1 MIKFEA
7 TMESGKKVQS
17 IVDEYAMHL
26 VGIEI
31 EGSAEPTELDIY
43 TWIIASKVFM
53 AKDAEG
59 NKLLCVGSKVETI
72 RKIAPKD
79 WFKNS

>member
-17 IVDEYAMHL
+17 IVDEFAMHL

-31 EGSAEPTELDIY
+31 DGGAEPTELDIY
-43 TWIIASKVFM
+43 TWIMDSQVFM
-53 AKDAEG
+53 GKDSEG
-59 NKLLCVGSKVETI
+59 NKLLCVASKVETI